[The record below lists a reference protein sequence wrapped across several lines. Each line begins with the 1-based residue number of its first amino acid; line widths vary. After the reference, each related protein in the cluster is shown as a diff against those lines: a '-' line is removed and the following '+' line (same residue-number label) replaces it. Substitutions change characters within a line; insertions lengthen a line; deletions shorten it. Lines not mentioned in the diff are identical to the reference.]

1 MKRIDEVIN
10 RIEDS
15 IQKEVYKPGQRLLSV
30 RMAAIEY
37 GLSKN
42 SIVEVYDRLVAKG
55 LIFSRP
61 GAGYYVSQKSQIIH
75 RKPSSHVTDAIDSIS
90 LLREQLEH
98 RTSIRVGDGRP
109 PVQWMERLDIGK
121 EISLLRHRFPAESWY
136 DYNSPWGFLPLRE
149 HLALM
154 LEERSIHV
162 SVDNILLTQ
171 GANHA
176 LDLVSRHLLE
186 PGDVVFVD
194 SPGYY
199 PLIAKLKLLRV
210 TIIGIRRT
218 ESGPDIEDLN
228 EKCNLYKPKV
238 FFTQSLAH
246 NPTGTSTTLPTAHKI
261 LQAAESFD
269 FYIVEDD
276 PFADILPA
284 SAPRLATLD
293 QLSRVIYIGTFS
305 KILSAGVRVGY
316 IAAERKLINTLCDI
330 KMITIVNTP
339 DILERLVYHIIEKGK
354 YVKHIRSLRSIINKT
369 ALEARESLKNMGLI
383 LPYESS
389 VGYYLWAEFPYMI
402 DEIEL
407 MKEATKQ
414 DIFLAP
420 GSLFNTEPEPDKPAA
435 FRVNIA
441 YASNEK
447 LTLFMKEIIENNY
460 LKR

>member
-1 MKRIDEVIN
+1 MKRVDEVTK

-15 IQKEVYKPGQRLLSV
+15 IHKGVYKPGQRLLSV
-30 RMAAIEY
+30 RMAAPEY

-55 LIFSRP
+55 LIFSKP
-61 GAGYYVSQKSQIIH
+61 GAGYFVSLKSQIIH
-75 RKPSSHVTDAIDSIS
+75 RQPSSHVTDAVDSIS

-98 RTSIRVGDGRP
+98 HSSIRVGDGRP

-149 HLALM
+149 RIALM
-154 LEERSIHV
+154 LEERSIHA
-162 SVDNILLTQ
+162 SIDNILLTQ

-186 PGDVVFVD
+186 PGDIAFVD

-218 ESGPDIEDLN
+218 EHGPDIDDLI
-228 EKCNLYKPKV
+228 EKCECYRPKV

-246 NPTGTSTTLPTAHKI
+246 NPTGTSTTLPTAHKV
-261 LQAAESFD
+261 LQAAENFD

-284 SAPRLATLD
+284 STPRLATLD

-305 KILSAGVRVGY
+305 KVLSAGVRVGY
-316 IAAERKLINTLCDI
+316 IATQRKLISTLCDI

-354 YVKHIRSLRSIINKT
+354 YVKHLRSLKNIVSKVT
-369 ALEARESLKNMGLI
+369 LEARESLRNVGLV

-389 VGYYLWAEFPYMI
+389 VGYYLWAELPYRI

-407 MKEATKQ
+407 VKEAAQQ

-420 GSLFNTEPEPDKPAA
+420 GSLFYAEPELDSPAA
-435 FRVNIA
+435 FRINIA
-441 YASNEK
+441 YANDEK
-447 LTLFMKEIIENNY
+447 FICFIAKMIGAK
-460 LKR
+460 